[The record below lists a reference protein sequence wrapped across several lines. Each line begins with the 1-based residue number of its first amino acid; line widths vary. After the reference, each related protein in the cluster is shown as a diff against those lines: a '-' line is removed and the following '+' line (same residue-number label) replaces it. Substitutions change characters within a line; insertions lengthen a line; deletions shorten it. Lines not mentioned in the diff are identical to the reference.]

1 MDFSKTIIRRLAP
14 AAAALVV
21 FFVVSAAYFAPQFRG
36 EVLPQHD
43 VVQYE
48 GMAKDISDMRAATG
62 EDPQWTG
69 GMFGGMPAF
78 LINVAYPAQIVK
90 RTVGQVVKLIDTP
103 AAFLFFAMTAMWLM
117 LLVFGVDPWVGIVP
131 ALAYGLST
139 YFLLIIGAGH
149 ITKMWALVYAPLMMG
164 GAWMTLRGNMWA
176 GGALTALTASL
187 EIGANHPQIT
197 YYFLLAMSA
206 FWISEGI
213 AAFREKH
220 LGDFWKRTAVL
231 AAAGILA
238 AGSNFSPLWYTAS
251 HSKETMRGGSELAS
265 TSETSQDGL
274 TLDYATA
281 WSYGRTESLN
291 LLIPD
296 FMGRE
301 SATTFSP
308 DGEVAAVLN
317 EYGLRGAAQQ
327 LPAYWGSQPY
337 TGGPTYLGAAT
348 IFLAA
353 LGIALARGRNKWW
366 IIAACVVM
374 ILLAWGRNL
383 MGFTEFAFKY
393 LPGYNKF
400 RTVSMILVIAEWSV
414 PFLMAVVLQR
424 LWCGELDRQRLMKG
438 LRSAVL
444 TVGGIALLFLVFG
457 GALMSFSGQG
467 EDQLPQEVASAMRS
481 ERASMMRADAFRSL
495 LFVLL
500 AAGVVWAFAAEKI
513 KKTAFVLL
521 LGVLVTADM
530 VPVNLRYL
538 NGDTFVLPNRAEIRP
553 TEADRQILADSTGE
567 PGYRVLNLSVSTF
580 NDASTSYFHRSVGGY
595 HGAKLHRYQDLIDR
609 HLSKMNM
616 NVYNMLN
623 TRYVIVPDQ
632 QTGRL
637 SVQHNPEANGAAWFV
652 DSVAFVETPDLE
664 IDALTTTDTKRVAV
678 VDERFAD
685 ALQGVVPAADST
697 ASIRM
702 TEYRVNLQRYEYTA
716 PAEGVAVF
724 SEIYYPHGWTAYVDG
739 EEAPYFRADYVLRA
753 MALPAGNH
761 TVEFRF
767 RAPHY
772 AALTAVTRA
781 CSLLLL
787 AGLVAAVS
795 VAAVRKR
802 KQTENS

>member
-1 MDFSKTIIRRLAP
+1 MLALAFAPMLFGGVYYAFRRNMWIG
-14 AAAALVV
+14 AALTGV
-21 FFVVSAAYFAPQFRG
+21 F
-36 EVLPQHD
+36 
-43 VVQYE
+43 
-48 GMAKDISDMRAATG
+48 AT
-62 EDPQWTG
+62 
-69 GMFGGMPAF
+69 
-78 LINVAYPAQIVK
+78 I
-90 RTVGQVVKLIDTP
+90 
-103 AAFLFFAMTAMWLM
+103 
-117 LLVFGVDPWVGIVP
+117 
-131 ALAYGLST
+131 
-139 YFLLIIGAGH
+139 
-149 ITKMWALVYAPLMMG
+149 
-164 GAWMTLRGNMWA
+164 
-176 GGALTALTASL
+176 
-187 EIGANHPQIT
+187 EIGVNHPQIT
-197 YYFLLAMSA
+197 YYFLFILIA
-206 FWISEGI
+206 FWVNELALSIRRKILPRFAKTTGLL
-213 AAFREKH
+213 ALA
-220 LGDFWKRTAVL
+220 AVL
-231 AAAGILA
+231 AV
-238 AGSNFSPLWYTAS
+238 GSNAGMLYYIDS
-251 HSKETMRGGSELAS
+251 HSSETMRGGSEL
-265 TSETSQDGL
+265 TSADGKKQDGL
-274 TLDYATA
+274 GLQYATA
-281 WSYGRTESLN
+281 WSYGKAETFN
-291 LLIPD
+291 MLIPNLY
-296 FMGRE
+296 GGT
-301 SATTFSP
+301 SQGGFSQ
-308 DGEVAAVLN
+308 DGEVARVLKN
-317 EYGLRGAAQQ
+317 YRADVSQV
-327 LPAYWGSQPY
+327 PAYWGPQPM
-337 TGGPTYLGAAT
+337 TSGPVYLGAVALL
-348 IFLAA
+348 LAV
-353 LGIALARGRNKWW
+353 LGMFVLRGRSKWW
-366 IIAACVVM
+366 VFVVT
-374 ILLAWGRNL
+374 LLAVLLSWGSNF
-383 MGFTEFAFKY
+383 MGFTELFFNHF
-393 LPGYNKF
+393 PMYNKF

>member
-1 MDFSKTIIRRLAP
+1 M
-14 AAAALVV
+14 
-21 FFVVSAAYFAPQFRG
+21 
-36 EVLPQHD
+36 
-43 VVQYE
+43 
-48 GMAKDISDMRAATG
+48 
-62 EDPQWTG
+62 
-69 GMFGGMPAF
+69 
-78 LINVAYPAQIVK
+78 
-90 RTVGQVVKLIDTP
+90 
-103 AAFLFFAMTAMWLM
+103 
-117 LLVFGVDPWVGIVP
+117 
-131 ALAYGLST
+131 
-139 YFLLIIGAGH
+139 
-149 ITKMWALVYAPLMMG
+149 
-164 GAWMTLRGNMWA
+164 
-176 GGALTALTASL
+176 
-187 EIGANHPQIT
+187 
-197 YYFLLAMSA
+197 
-206 FWISEGI
+206 
-213 AAFREKH
+213 
-220 LGDFWKRTAVL
+220 
-231 AAAGILA
+231 
-238 AGSNFSPLWYTAS
+238 
-251 HSKETMRGGSELAS
+251 
-265 TSETSQDGL
+265 
-274 TLDYATA
+274 
-281 WSYGRTESLN
+281 
-291 LLIPD
+291 
-296 FMGRE
+296 
-301 SATTFSP
+301 
-308 DGEVAAVLN
+308 
-317 EYGLRGAAQQ
+317 
-327 LPAYWGSQPY
+327 
-337 TGGPTYLGAAT
+337 
-348 IFLAA
+348 
-353 LGIALARGRNKWW
+353 
-366 IIAACVVM
+366 
-374 ILLAWGRNL
+374 
-383 MGFTEFAFKY
+383 
-393 LPGYNKF
+393 YNKF

>member
-1 MDFSKTIIRRLAP
+1 MESKQALKRWMPILV
-14 AAAALVV
+14 ALVV
-21 FFVVSAAYFAPQFRG
+21 FVVINLFYFAPQFDG
-36 EVLPQHD
+36 KVLAQHD
-43 VVQYE
+43 ILQYKGSVE
-48 GMAKDISDMRAATG
+48 DIMQHRAKYG
-62 EDPQWTG
+62 EDPQWEG
-69 GMFGGMPAF
+69 NMFSGMPAY
-78 LINVAYPAQIVK
+78 LINVQYEGTIIKTLARVFYFLGQPAS
-90 RTVGQVVKLIDTP
+90 LIFI
-103 AAFLFFAMTAMWLM
+103 AMAMFFFM
-117 LLVFGVDPWVGIVP
+117 LLCMRFNPWIGIVP
-131 ALAYGLST
+131 ALAYGFST
-139 YFLLIIGAGH
+139 YFFIIIGAGH
-149 ITKMWALVYAPLMMG
+149 ITKMLALAFAPMLFGGVYYAF
-164 GAWMTLRGNMWA
+164 RRNMWIGA
-176 GGALTALTASL
+176 ALTGVFATI
-187 EIGANHPQIT
+187 EIGVNHPQIT
-197 YYFLLAMSA
+197 YYFLFILIA
-206 FWISEGI
+206 FWVNELVLSIRRKILPRFAKTTGLL
-213 AAFREKH
+213 ALA
-220 LGDFWKRTAVL
+220 AVL
-231 AAAGILA
+231 AV
-238 AGSNFSPLWYTAS
+238 GSNAGMLYYIDS
-251 HSKETMRGGSELAS
+251 HSSETMRGGSEL
-265 TSETSQDGL
+265 TSADGKKQDGL
-274 TLDYATA
+274 GLQYATA
-281 WSYGRTESLN
+281 WSYGKAETFN
-291 LLIPD
+291 MLIPNLY
-296 FMGRE
+296 GGT
-301 SATTFSP
+301 SQGGFSQ
-308 DGEVAAVLN
+308 DGEVARVLKN
-317 EYGLRGAAQQ
+317 YRADVSQV
-327 LPAYWGSQPY
+327 PAYWGPQPM
-337 TGGPTYLGAAT
+337 TSGPVYLGAVALL
-348 IFLAA
+348 LAV
-353 LGIALARGRNKWW
+353 LGMFVLRGRSKWW
-366 IIAACVVM
+366 VFVVT
-374 ILLAWGRNL
+374 LLAVLLSWGSNF
-383 MGFTEFAFKY
+383 MGFTELFFNHF
-393 LPGYNKF
+393 PMYNKF

-538 NGDTFVLPNRAEIRP
+538 NGDAFVLPNRAEIRP